1 MKKEL
6 ETRVTVSVVKAGELI
21 VRDQESLSKANDFLL
36 GVKELRKEIDE
47 VFGPIIEAAYKAH
60 KEAVAQKKKF
70 EEPLLKAEQ
79 MVKSKIAGY
88 LAEMERIRKEQEEMK
103 RRAEEEKRR
112 IEEEALRKLA
122 EIEKETEIEQVIQV
136 ANEKIAIVP
145 EVEVMEKPQTV
156 GIAMR
161 EVWKFEIVDE
171 MAIPREYLM
180 PDLAKI
186 RKTVQALKGEA
197 KIPGVRI
204 YSEKELMARIPS
216 ARM

>member
-6 ETRVTVSVVKAGELI
+6 ETKISVSLVKAGELI
-21 VRDQESLSKANDFLL
+21 VSDQDSLSKANEFLL
-36 GVKELRKEIDE
+36 GIKQLRKEIDE
-47 VFGPIIEAAYKAH
+47 VFSPIIEAAYKAH

-79 MVKSKIAGY
+79 MVKQKIAGY
-88 LAEMERIRKEQEEMK
+88 LEEMERIRRQQ
-103 RRAEEEKRR
+103 EEEKRKIEEEKKR
-112 IEEEALRKLA
+112 IEEETLKRLVEAKEDSEMENAIKAAEEKLA
-122 EIEKETEIEQVIQV
+122 KIPEIDVV
-136 ANEKIAIVP
+136 
-145 EVEVMEKPQTV
+145 EKPQTV
-156 GIAMR
+156 GLSMR

-186 RKTVQALKGEA
+186 RKTVQELKGEA

-204 YSEKELMARIPS
+204 YSEKELMARIPT
-216 ARM
+216 ARI